1 MLQLD
6 VTKASQR
13 KILEELL
20 GQDAVLYV
28 HFAPPCGTAS
38 EARTI
43 ALSSSHHG
51 PPPLRSWDKPMGLD
65 NLTELQRQRVETA
78 NYLYEWTCKIIT
90 DLHRRGVGW
99 SVENPAG
106 PFMWVT
112 TPFIKL
118 QAAISDFL
126 AFSFHTCMFQAERKK
141 DTAIWTSVPQLQ
153 SALERKCDGNHSHK
167 PWGLVGPNEFATAE
181 ECAYNVE
188 LARTWAQAVADYA
201 IACDVVPEP
210 QTFDEARSHHAKTTK
225 LNQAL
230 LGLLPRGRKIPP
242 LMCDFLQPQTFDVS
256 EMPAVQKLAPK
267 MRIPDSVTPFPKGS
281 RVLRF
286 HSNGAGGVDGH
297 ESVDGENTG
306 LPKFA
311 AIGIP
316 REPWDFVAEAIKLTH
331 PVLQRMQVPKIIE
344 EAIDLHSFDPVGL
357 RRRHVEF
364 GQWVVSA
371 AKEVQEEQKT
381 IVNDMPVHCRRI
393 LEGKNIA
400 LFNRLIHFHSY
411 PDVELAMQ
419 MARGFPL
426 YGWMPASGVF
436 QGQVRLPELHQG
448 ALKAMAKSYTQRTL
462 AAVKGSGC
470 ADLDAALLCNY
481 GRSFRRLHY

>member
-20 GQDAVLYV
+20 AQDAVLYV

-51 PPPLRSWDKPMGLD
+51 PPPLRSLDKPMGLD
-65 NLTELQRQRVETA
+65 NLTEHQRQRVETA

-106 PFMWVT
+106 SLMWFT
-112 TPFIKL
+112 TPFVKL
-118 QAAISDFL
+118 QAAISEFL

-153 SALERKCDGNHSHK
+153 SALERKCDGNHNHK

-188 LARTWAQAVADYA
+188 LARTWAQAIADYA
-201 IACDVVPEP
+201 IACNVVPEP
-210 QTFDEARSHHAKTTK
+210 QTFDEARNHHAKTTK

-242 LMCDFLQPQTFDVS
+242 LMCDFLQPQTFDIS
-256 EMPAVQKLAPK
+256 EMPILQKLAPK
-267 MRIPDSVTPFPKGS
+267 MRIPDSVTAFPKGS

-286 HSNGAGGVDGH
+286 HSNGAGGMDGH
-297 ESVDGENTG
+297 ESVDGQNTG

-316 REPWDFVAEAIKLTH
+316 REPWDFVAEAIKLVQLWQADLTLENARCWHPTVQWKASSHLHCQVHIWVAMEVDQTIEQGNVLALQNSSAVNRHIVNDRLLLLLDLFGSTH
-331 PVLQRMQVPKIIE
+331 DPLSKLYMPSPQTNWIKRMQVNG
-344 EAIDLHSFDPVGL
+344 LFDNLGHP
-357 RRRHVEF
+357 H
-364 GQWVVSA
+364 
-371 AKEVQEEQKT
+371 
-381 IVNDMPVHCRRI
+381 
-393 LEGKNIA
+393 A
-400 LFNRLIHFHSY
+400 L
-411 PDVELAMQ
+411 
-419 MARGFPL
+419 
-426 YGWMPASGVF
+426 
-436 QGQVRLPELHQG
+436 
-448 ALKAMAKSYTQRTL
+448 
-462 AAVKGSGC
+462 
-470 ADLDAALLCNY
+470 
-481 GRSFRRLHY
+481 